1 MILAEANQLNLTIRL
16 FLLLLHP
23 VFNCTYWFMEKK
35 RILYISQEITPY
47 LPESEMSE
55 IARYLPQ
62 GVQEKGREIRT
73 FMPRYGCV
81 NERRNQLH
89 EVIRLS
95 GMNLVIND
103 TDHPLIIKVASIQA
117 ARMQVYFIDNED
129 YFQRKAVL
137 QDTDGNEF
145 EDNDERAVFFARG
158 VLETVIK
165 LRWAP
170 DIIHCHGWLT
180 SLVPL
185 YIKKYYYNDPLFQNS
200 KLVYSVYNDDFKK
213 TLDSKFNEKLLL
225 EGITADDV
233 KGIEDPTFANVSKMA
248 IGYSDAVIQGSE
260 NINPDVKNYIQENG
274 KLFLDYQPKETY
286 IDAYNEFYD
295 KV

>member
-1 MILAEANQLNLTIRL
+1 
-16 FLLLLHP
+16 
-23 VFNCTYWFMEKK
+23 MEKK
-35 RILYISQEITPY
+35 KILYISQEITPY
-47 LPESEMSE
+47 LPETEMSE

-62 GVQEKGREIRT
+62 GVQERGREIRT

-129 YFQRKAVL
+129 YFQRKHVL
-137 QDTDGNEF
+137 TDAKGEEF
-145 EDNDERAVFFARG
+145 GDNDERAVFFARG

-170 DIIHCHGWLT
+170 DVIHCHGWLT

-185 YIKKYYYNDPLFQNS
+185 YIKKYYYNDPLFKNS
-200 KLVYSVYNDDFKK
+200 KVVYSLYNDDFENP
-213 TLDSKFNEKLLL
+213 LSSDFSEKLLL
-225 EGITADDV
+225 EGITPEDV
-233 KGIEDPTFANVSKMA
+233 SVLEKPNFENVSKLA
-248 IGYSDAVIQGSE
+248 VYYSDAVIKGTE
-260 NINPDVKNYIQENG
+260 KTNDTVEKYVKSSG
-274 KLFLDYQPKETY
+274 KLFLDYQPKESY
-286 IDAYNEFYD
+286 IDAYNEFYE
-295 KV
+295 KVW

>member
-1 MILAEANQLNLTIRL
+1 
-16 FLLLLHP
+16 
-23 VFNCTYWFMEKK
+23 MESK

-47 LPESEMSE
+47 LPENEMSE
-55 IARYLPQ
+55 ISRFLPQ

-103 TDHPLIIKVASIQA
+103 ADHPLIIKVASIQA

-129 YFQRKAVL
+129 YFHRKHVL
-137 QDTDGNEF
+137 TDDNGKYF
-145 EDNDERAVFFARG
+145 PDNDERAIFFARG

-170 DIIHCHGWLT
+170 DIIHCHGWLS
-180 SLVPL
+180 SLVPI
-185 YIKKYYYNDPLFQNS
+185 YIKKYYHDDPLFSQS
-200 KLVYSVYNDDFKK
+200 KVVYSVYNDDFPGELNRNFRKK
-213 TLDSKFNEKLLL
+213 LV
-225 EGITADDV
+225 V
-233 KGIEDPTFANVSKMA
+233 KGVTANDTKVIEQPTFENVSKLA
-248 IGYSDAVIQGSE
+248 INFSDAVIQGSE
-260 NINPDVKNYIQENG
+260 SINPQVLEHISESG
-274 KLFLDYQPKETY
+274 KLFLRYRTKDDY
-286 IDAYNEFYD
+286 IDAYNDFYD
-295 KV
+295 KL

>member
-1 MILAEANQLNLTIRL
+1 
-16 FLLLLHP
+16 
-23 VFNCTYWFMEKK
+23 MEKK
-35 RILYISQEITPY
+35 KILYISQEITPY

-55 IARYLPQ
+55 ISRYLPQ
-62 GVQEKGREIRT
+62 GVQERGREIRT

-129 YFQRKAVL
+129 YFQRKFVL
-137 QDTDGNEF
+137 TDDDGNEF
-145 EDNDERAVFFARG
+145 PDNDERAVFFARG

-170 DIIHCHGWLT
+170 DIIHCHGWLS

-185 YIKKYYYNDPLFQNS
+185 YIKRYYHKNPLFNQS
-200 KLVYSVYNDDFKK
+200 KVVYSVYNDDFKNP
-213 TLDSKFNEKLLL
+213 LNPDFCEKLQI
-225 EGITADDV
+225 EGITKDDV
-233 KGIEDPTFANVSKMA
+233 AVICEPDFVNVSKLG
-248 IGYSDAVIQGSE
+248 INFSDAVIKGSE
-260 NINPDVKNYIQENG
+260 KINPQVEKYIKSSE
-274 KLFLDYQPKETY
+274 KLFLDYQNSDSY
-286 IDAYNEFYD
+286 IDAYNDFYD
-295 KV
+295 KVF

>member
-1 MILAEANQLNLTIRL
+1 
-16 FLLLLHP
+16 
-23 VFNCTYWFMEKK
+23 MEKK
-35 RILYISQEITPY
+35 KILYISQEITPY

-55 IARYLPQ
+55 ISRYLPQ

-95 GMNLVIND
+95 GMNLVIDD
-103 TDHPLIIKVASIQA
+103 TDRPLIIKVASIQS

-129 YFQRKAVL
+129 YFHRKQVIANSK
-137 QDTDGNEF
+137 GEEF
-145 EDNDERAVFFARG
+145 EDNDERILFFARG

-170 DIIHCHGWLT
+170 DLIHCHGWMT

-185 YIKKYYYNDPLFQNS
+185 FIKKYYYNDPLFVDS
-200 KLVYSVYNDDFKK
+200 KVVYSLYNDEFKK
-213 TLDSKFNEKLLL
+213 TLNPDIKSKVLMD
-225 EGITADDV
+225 GMVPDDV
-233 KGIEDPTFANVSKMA
+233 KLLKNPDYLNLGKLAVD
-248 IGYSDAVIQGSE
+248 YSDAIIQGTEKVNSE
-260 NINPDVKNYIQENG
+260 LKDYAVQSG
-274 KLFLDYQPKETY
+274 KSFLDFQSKETY
-286 IDAYNEFYD
+286 IDAYDKFYQTIW
-295 KV
+295 

>member
-1 MILAEANQLNLTIRL
+1 
-16 FLLLLHP
+16 
-23 VFNCTYWFMEKK
+23 MEKK
-35 RILYISQEITPY
+35 KILYISQEITPY

-95 GMNLVIND
+95 GMNLVIDD

-129 YFQRKAVL
+129 YFHRKQVVANSK
-137 QDTDGNEF
+137 GEEF
-145 EDNDERAVFFARG
+145 ADNDERALFFARG

-170 DIIHCHGWLT
+170 DLIHCHGWMT
-180 SLVPL
+180 ALVPL
-185 YIKKYYYNDPLFQNS
+185 FIKKYYYNDPLFGQS
-200 KLVYSVYNDDFKK
+200 KVVYSLYNDAFKK
-213 TLDSKFNEKLLL
+213 PLNPEIKTKVLLDGMVPEDVSLLDKPDYVNLIKL
-225 EGITADDV
+225 
-233 KGIEDPTFANVSKMA
+233 A
-248 IGYSDAVIQGSE
+248 INYSDAIIQGTKH
-260 NINPDVKNYIQENG
+260 INPELEKYVPQTG
-274 KLFLDYQPKETY
+274 KPFLAYQSKEKY
-286 IDAYNEFYD
+286 IDAYDDFY
-295 KV
+295 KKIW